1 MPESTQLSAIRR
13 ANLTKE
19 IVNRIIRLIDDLK
32 EREFIST
39 FWAGCSSVREA
50 LKILSAIGVVR
61 IVSGAGM
68 FALVGKPLCLSLL
81 RNGRCTAELIKP
93 RRVLDTEFA
102 RGRSRTPNAGG
113 SRRRRARSRRD
124 AGHG

>member
-19 IVNRIIRLIDDLK
+19 TVNCIIRLIDDLK

-61 IVSGAGM
+61 IGM
-68 FALVGKPLCLSLL
+68 FRSSASRHACRSTGTAAAR
-81 RNGRCTAELIKP
+81 RN
-93 RRVLDTEFA
+93 
-102 RGRSRTPNAGG
+102 
-113 SRRRRARSRRD
+113 
-124 AGHG
+124 